1 MTWDTGQVDCLFLRI
16 MAVLI
21 TPGFTS
27 SFSEISLANNIP
39 FDDFSQKIVKI
50 ISDWKEGK
58 EFSMLTSGS
67 TGEPKKIILDREV
80 MMASALQSVHTF
92 GLRSDDTFLCC
103 LSTDHIAGL
112 MMVIRA
118 LVINANLIVIP
129 PGSSPFENL
138 PLTITSNPTFAAL
151 VPMQVENSLN
161 NQLFKN
167 LKRVIVGGAP
177 VSSGLEEK
185 IRDSKV
191 PMYQTYGMTETYTH
205 VALRKLNGEY
215 ASNTYFALEGIHFT
229 KDERDCLVIHAPEL
243 KIASLITNDV
253 VDIIDDTH
261 FIWHGRIDNVI
272 NSGGIK
278 IQLEKI
284 ERAAENVL
292 AEGISLFATG
302 IKDEKLG
309 EKLAIVIEVEI
320 WSDDLISTLIIN
332 LQKTLSSYETPKEFI
347 FVKEFKRTAL
357 GKIDRIGTL
366 KNVIIG

>member
-1 MTWDTGQVDCLFLRI
+1 MS
-16 MAVLI
+16 VLI
-21 TPGFTS
+21 TPGFIS

-50 ISDWKEGK
+50 ILDWKEGK

-67 TGEPKKIILDREV
+67 TGEPKKIILDREA

-118 LVINANLIVIP
+118 LVIHANLIVIP
-129 PGSSPFENL
+129 PNSSPFENL
-138 PLTITSNPTFAAL
+138 PLVKNDNEVPFRGFRGNPTFAAL
-151 VPMQVENSLN
+151 VPMQVEDSLN
-161 NQLFKN
+161 NPLFKN
-167 LKRVIVGGAP
+167 LKTVIVGGAP

-191 PMYQTYGMTETYTH
+191 PIYQTYGMTETYTH

-215 ASNTYFALEGIHFT
+215 ASDTYFALEDVHFT
-229 KDERDCLVIHAPEL
+229 KDERGCLVIHAPEL

-253 VDIIDDTH
+253 VDLIDDTH
-261 FIWHGRIDNVI
+261 FIWQGRIDNVI

-284 ERAAENVL
+284 ERAAEDVL
-292 AEGISLFATG
+292 AEGVSLFATG
-302 IKDEKLG
+302 MKDEKLG
-309 EKLAIVIEVEI
+309 EKLALVVEDEN

-332 LQKTLSSYETPKEFI
+332 LQNTLSPYEIPKEFI

-357 GKIDRIGTL
+357 GKIDRIGTM
-366 KNVIIG
+366 KNVLIG